1 MGWGIRDRLL
11 RASWLLG
18 LALLV
23 AMPVMGTAAAGERV
37 LVLGDS
43 LSAAYNMPTE
53 AGWVARLSERLGP
66 DARVINAAIS
76 GETTAGGRA
85 RLPDALERHQPSIVI
100 IALGG
105 NDGLRGISPDAM
117 RENLLAMIERARAA
131 GARVVLAGVRLPS
144 NYGSAF
150 IERFRRVY
158 RDVAE
163 RAGVVLIPQLLA
175 GVAED
180 PSLMQ
185 SDGIH
190 PNQKA
195 QPVILSTVWSAL
207 APLLESDPATP
218 TAD

>member
-105 NDGLRGISPDAM
+105 NDGLRGISPAAM

-131 GARVVLAGVRLPS
+131 GAQVVLAGVRLPS

-150 IERFRRVY
+150 IERFRQVY

>member
-1 MGWGIRDRLL
+1 MGWGIRGRLL
-11 RASWLLG
+11 HASWLLW
-18 LALLV
+18 LTLLV
-23 AMPVMGTAAAGERV
+23 MGPAMGAGAANERV

-53 AGWVARLSERLGP
+53 AGWVARLAERLGP

-76 GETTAGGRA
+76 GETTSGARA

-105 NDGLRGISPDAM
+105 NDGLRGISPAAM
-117 RENLLAMIERARAA
+117 RENLLAMIDRSRAA

-144 NYGSAF
+144 NYGTAF
-150 IERFRRVY
+150 IERFRQVY

-163 RAGVVLIPQLLA
+163 RTDVPLIPMLLA
-175 GVAED
+175 DVAED

-185 SDGIH
+185 ADGIH

-195 QPVILSTVWSAL
+195 QPIILETVWSAL
-207 APLLESDPATP
+207 APLLESDPAAP
-218 TAD
+218 AAD

>member
-150 IERFRRVY
+150 IERFRQVY

-175 GVAED
+175 GVAGD